1 LPVGTTKPR
10 INGVGVGLLV
20 YLLTKDK
27 TSVEKYEFLDRV
39 RTSESTLQEAFT
51 NEAIKAIYTTLHTHA
66 INALAKNNSVSNVD
80 NLLSGWTEYEN
91 VSQMWQ
97 SNPLL
102 CTRLYNRE

>member
-1 LPVGTTKPR
+1 MIKTTK
-10 INGVGVGLLV
+10 
-20 YLLTKDK
+20 
-27 TSVEKYEFLDRV
+27 EEFLDRV

-51 NEAIKAIYTTLHTHA
+51 NEAIKAIYTTLHSHA

-97 SNPLL
+97 SNPQFSDLKQAKEYGYHQVFFDGGL
-102 CTRLYNRE
+102 IFGQ